1 MDADRLVLLQGLRDT
16 RSTFERWAANP
27 RAILVPWLA
36 GALAIAAALL
46 ASVWV
51 IAFDTAL
58 NANLTGCASNSS
70 QATTSSDSESLVER
84 FRQIGNQIGALRL
97 VK

>member
-1 MDADRLVLLQGLRDT
+1 MACNAAKNLDT
-16 RSTFERWAANP
+16 
-27 RAILVPWLA
+27 
-36 GALAIAAALL
+36 
-46 ASVWV
+46 SVWV

-70 QATTSSDSESLVER
+70 QASISSDSESLVER